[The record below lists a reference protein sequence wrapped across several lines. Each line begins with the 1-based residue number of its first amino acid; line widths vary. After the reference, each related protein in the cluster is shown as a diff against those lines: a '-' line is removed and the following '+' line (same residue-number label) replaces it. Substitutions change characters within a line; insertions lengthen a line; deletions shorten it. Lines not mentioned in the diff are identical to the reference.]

1 LLARLFTRCGHT
13 PVCLYNGTAVVA
25 AMRDRPFHLVLLDV
39 MMPEVDGFE
48 VLRLIR
54 AEPEPAV
61 SRTPVAMYT
70 AISDPAQQERGL
82 ALGANEW
89 IVKGTPFQLLRQ
101 RPDGFLSS
109 RDRAS
114 SNVPMTA
121 G

>member
-89 IVKGTPFQLLRQ
+89 IVKGTPFPLLRK
-101 RPDGFLSS
+101 RLECFFGGSGGAAGDG
-109 RDRAS
+109 RA
-114 SNVPMTA
+114 
-121 G
+121 